1 MTRKEKEKVE
11 ALYKSCALGIYG
23 IKPFSCILCKE
34 TVEHKDCKGCPVFC
48 QHHDDDNDDDNRNPT
63 AETLTRW
70 GFVPKKLVKDMT
82 EEELYKLIKFAVNRA
97 KESY

>member
-1 MTRKEKEKVE
+1 MTQKEKEMVE
-11 ALYKSCALGIYG
+11 ALYKSCALGIFG
-23 IKPFSCILCKE
+23 KPFSCTLCKE
-34 TVEHKDCKGCPVFC
+34 TIEHDDCKGCPVYC
-48 QHHDDDNDDDNRNPT
+48 QHHDDDNRNPT
-63 AETLTRW
+63 AEILTIW